1 MAKVRVYAKSR
12 VDITAGIGVYAY
24 LLDDMHTQISN
35 AAPFKHMPIKT
46 MAQADCAAYVNA
58 LSILSQHAVAPEVTE
73 LEIITDSGV
82 VYDLLDTFKAQKHCE
97 EIARWWREKVKPVFV
112 GLKELKIV
120 KIDRELI
127 AGDAKSFNIHKCDT
141 MAGGALQTQRDKF
154 R

>member
-1 MAKVRVYAKSR
+1 MKVKVYAKSR
-12 VDITAGIGVYAY
+12 VDISAAIGACAY
-24 LLDDMHTQISN
+24 ILDDMAVQISN

-82 VYDLLDTFKAQKHCE
+82 VYDLLDTYKAQKHCE

-112 GLKELKIV
+112 GIKEIKII
-120 KIDRELI
+120 KIDRHI
-127 AGDAKSFNIHKCDT
+127 KFIKFN
-141 MAGGALQTQRDKF
+141 L
-154 R
+154 